1 VPRFRFFSKKRGE
14 HRTTSDLGARAA
26 LGVFF
31 AVLVVAGG
39 TILAQVV
46 GRVTISEW
54 RAKHEFAAA
63 EAVVIDKQVVAAS
76 DEGYTK
82 YRPEVTFRYS
92 DGGRRY
98 LVRGYDAAGVYMTD
112 REDCEKLLTVFDVG
126 GEYPCWY
133 DPGASAAVCSLA
145 PVAGA
150 IGSPAAAAAALL
162 APVHRDRNLAV
173 LDRDYS
179 WAAWVLPLLPAAFVA
194 VGIGGLIYL
203 FLTWGKSAEHRALI
217 QQATN
222 LDIFDPH
229 APRRRDPALP
239 PTDDGTNSPG
249 TTLKFRIPPSAPG
262 WDLMFL
268 SAVCVGWNTLVGWF
282 LYRVLVGHF
291 EREGDYVLTIGI
303 VPFVGVGGY
312 LFYRAGRQLLIAG
325 GVDPTVVEISD
336 NPLYPGGTYELF
348 VRQPG
353 RLSFQR
359 FSVALACD
367 EEATFRQG
375 TNSRTHVE
383 RVVENEVFRRD
394 AFTADRQEPLTAR
407 FSFHVPDGAM
417 HSFQSEHNAV
427 KWKLVVRGEL
437 NHWPDFER
445 SFSLVVYPGRNGA
458 PHK

>member
-14 HRTTSDLGARAA
+14 HRTTSELGARVA

-31 AVLVVAGG
+31 AVLVVVGG
-39 TILAQVV
+39 SILAKVV

-54 RAKHEFAAA
+54 RANNEFAATRA
-63 EAVVIDKQVVAAS
+63 LVIDKHVVVS
-76 DEGYTK
+76 EDEGYTK
-82 YRPEVTFRYS
+82 YRPEVLFRYS
-92 DGGRRY
+92 EGVLEH
-98 LVRGYDAAGVYMTD
+98 LVRGYDASGVYTTD
-112 REDCEKLLTVFDVG
+112 REDSEALLAEFDIG
-126 GEYPCWY
+126 REYPCWY
-133 DPGASAAVCSLA
+133 DPASSAASCSLN
-145 PVAGA
+145 VNSQSLGT
-150 IGSPAAAAAALL
+150 PAATALAINSAAG
-162 APVHRDRNLAV
+162 RDRLRAV
-173 LDRDYS
+173 LVQRYT
-179 WAAWVLPLLPAAFVA
+179 WAAWVLPLLPSAFVA

-217 QQATN
+217 QQATH

-249 TTLKFRIPPSAPG
+249 TTLKFRIPPAAPG
-262 WDLMFL
+262 WDLIFL
-268 SAVCVGWNTLVGWF
+268 SAICVGWNTLVGWF
-282 LYRVLVGHF
+282 LYQVIEGHF
-291 EREGDYVLTIGI
+291 TRRGDYVLTVGI

-312 LFYRAGRQLLIAG
+312 LIYRAGRQLLIAG

-336 NPLYPGGTYELF
+336 NPLYPGGSYELF

-353 RLSFQR
+353 RLSFLR

-383 RVVENEVFRRD
+383 RVVETEIFRRD
-394 AFTADRQEPLTAR
+394 AFTADRHEPLTAR
-407 FSFHVPDGAM
+407 FTFHVPETAM

-445 SFSLVVYPGRNGA
+445 SFALVVYPGRNGA
-458 PHK
+458 PLK

>member
-1 VPRFRFFSKKRGE
+1 LVSTGSSFGVP
-14 HRTTSDLGARAA
+14 AA
-26 LGVFF
+26 TAWAISMAQASRDRNR
-31 AVLVVAGG
+31 AVLV
-39 TILAQVV
+39 
-46 GRVTISEW
+46 
-54 RAKHEFAAA
+54 
-63 EAVVIDKQVVAAS
+63 
-76 DEGYTK
+76 
-82 YRPEVTFRYS
+82 
-92 DGGRRY
+92 
-98 LVRGYDAAGVYMTD
+98 
-112 REDCEKLLTVFDVG
+112 
-126 GEYPCWY
+126 
-133 DPGASAAVCSLA
+133 
-145 PVAGA
+145 
-150 IGSPAAAAAALL
+150 
-162 APVHRDRNLAV
+162 
-173 LDRDYS
+173 RDYS
-179 WAAWVLPLLPAAFVA
+179 WAAWVVPLLPAAFVA

-282 LYRVLVGHF
+282 LYRILIGHLD
-291 EREGDYVLTIGI
+291 REGDYVLTIGI

-312 LFYRAGRQLLIAG
+312 LIFKAGKQLLIAG
-325 GVDPTVVEISD
+325 GVDPTLVEISA
-336 NPLYPGGTYELF
+336 NPLYPGGSYELF

-353 RLSFQR
+353 RLSFSR

-383 RVVENEVFRRD
+383 RVVENEIYRRD
-394 AFTADRQEPLTAR
+394 TFTADRQEPLTAR
-407 FSFHVPDGAM
+407 FSFHVPDSAM

-445 SFSLVVYPGRNGA
+445 SFALVVYPGRNGA